1 MRRMGA
7 PFPTYRVR
15 RTAAMADGAAL
26 RSPGSDTK
34 TDETRRKF
42 PARIE
47 EILRFEF
54 V

>member
-1 MRRMGA
+1 MGA
-7 PFPTYRVR
+7 PFPTYRVQWPD
-15 RTAAMADGAAL
+15 ALASGAAL

-34 TDETRRKF
+34 TDETRREF